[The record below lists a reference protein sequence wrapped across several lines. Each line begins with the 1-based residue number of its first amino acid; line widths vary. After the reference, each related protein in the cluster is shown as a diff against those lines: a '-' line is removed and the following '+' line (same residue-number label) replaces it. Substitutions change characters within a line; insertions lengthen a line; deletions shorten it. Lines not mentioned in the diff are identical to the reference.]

1 MGADIQQ
8 DKKEHEIMK
17 KLETP
22 MEKLTTVFKWLY
34 LIHIMFA
41 GNSVI
46 YDTPVEKITSVM
58 VLGLG
63 AIVVIWRFIHVK
75 DYIRYP
81 FIKLYAIFTAAF
93 ALTLLINWRYGWTAN
108 MKILIWMTFQFV
120 ALYAFDL
127 NRSKESVTKEFH
139 ISLYII
145 IVYMSLANLVSI
157 VMLFANYLQYRIL
170 DKNTTFLIGVA
181 YWGRLYGVHTDPNY
195 GAVLSVVA
203 VMAALYMFIRA
214 QKRWLKVLIAVSIF
228 VQVTTM
234 AFSASRTGMVTISVC
249 LVIFFFIYAMTKG
262 KKLVKSILI
271 ALAAVVIVLAA
282 EKGITLAYNGYTQ
295 IVAQFHSVDD
305 SKKDNDKELVKIG
318 RDEELSGDVS
328 NRRFDLW
335 ENSVQIFKK
344 SPVFGIGFGN
354 IVSYSEAELP
364 DCYLLTNGFA
374 IFNAFHNM
382 IMDLIASQGVV
393 GVLLFLAIIVSSL
406 IYLIKNWKK
415 IPQED
420 WLKCILLFSC
430 CVGFM
435 VSSMFVSQILY
446 VNNQTTV
453 VFWTMWGFLIYYVTK
468 AVRKETVSEK

>member
-1 MGADIQQ
+1 
-8 DKKEHEIMK
+8 MK
-17 KLETP
+17 KLEMP
-22 MEKLTTVFKWLY
+22 MERLTTVFKWLY

-41 GNSVI
+41 GNSII
-46 YDTPVEKITSVM
+46 YDTPVEKITSIL
-58 VLGLG
+58 VLGIG
-63 AIVVIWRFIHVK
+63 AIVVLWRFIHVK

-81 FIKLYAIFTAAF
+81 FIKLYAIFAAAF
-93 ALTLLINWRYGWTAN
+93 ALTLLVNWKYGWTAN

-127 NRSKESVTKEFH
+127 YRSKESVTKEFH

-145 IVYMSLANLVSI
+145 IGYMSLANLVSI
-157 VMLFANYLQYRIL
+157 VMLFTNYLQYRIL
-170 DKNTTFLIGVA
+170 SEDTTFLIGVA

-195 GAVLSVVA
+195 GAVLSVMA
-203 VMAALYMFIRA
+203 VMAALYMFIKA
-214 QKRWLKVLIAVSIF
+214 EKTWLKVIMGVSIF
-228 VQVTTM
+228 VQIAAM

-262 KKLVKSILI
+262 KKIVKSVLI
-271 ALAAVVIVLAA
+271 AVAAVVIALAA

-295 IVAQFHSVDD
+295 IVAQSHSDD
-305 SKKDNDKELVKIG
+305 KEESSDDELVKIG

-335 ENSVQIFKK
+335 ENSVEIFKK
-344 SPVFGIGFGN
+344 SPVLGIGFGN
-354 IVSYSEAELP
+354 IVSYSKVELP

-382 IMDLIASQGVV
+382 FMDLIASQGVV
-393 GVLLFLAIIVSSL
+393 GVIFFFAIIIMSL
-406 IYLIKNWKK
+406 IYVIKNWKK

-420 WLKCILLFSC
+420 WTKCILLFSC

-453 VFWTMWGFLIYYVTK
+453 VFWTLWGFFIYYVTK
-468 AVRKETVSEK
+468 AAQKDDIKKEDK

>member
-1 MGADIQQ
+1 
-8 DKKEHEIMK
+8 MK
-17 KLETP
+17 KLEMS
-22 MEKLTTVFKWLY
+22 MERLTTVFKWLY

-41 GNSVI
+41 GNSII
-46 YDTPVEKITSVM
+46 YDTPVEKITSILVI
-58 VLGLG
+58 GIG
-63 AIVVIWRFIHVK
+63 AVVVVWRFIHVR
-75 DYIRYP
+75 DYIKYP
-81 FIKLYAIFTAAF
+81 FIKLYAIFAVAF
-93 ALTLLINWRYGWTAN
+93 ALTLLVNWKYGWTTN

-127 NRSKESVTKEFH
+127 KRSKESVTKEFH
-139 ISLYII
+139 TSLYII
-145 IVYMSLANLVSI
+145 IGYMSLANLVSI
-157 VMLFANYLQYRIL
+157 GMLFANYLQYRIL

-203 VMAALYMFIRA
+203 VMAALYMFLKA
-214 QKRWLKVLIAVSIF
+214 DKRWLKVIMGVSIF
-228 VQVTTM
+228 IQIAAM

-249 LVIFFFIYAMTKG
+249 FIIFFFIYAMTKG
-262 KKLVKSILI
+262 KKIVKSVLI
-271 ALAAVVIVLAA
+271 ALAAVVIVLVA

-295 IVAQFHSVDD
+295 IVAQLHTD
-305 SKKDNDKELVKIG
+305 DKEEEKEDKDLVKIG

-344 SPVFGIGFGN
+344 SPVLGIGFGN
-354 IVSYSEAELP
+354 IVSYSESELP

-382 IMDLIASQGVV
+382 IMDLIASQGIV
-393 GVLLFLAIIVSSL
+393 GVILFFAIIILSL
-406 IYLIKNWKK
+406 IYVIKNWRK
-415 IPQED
+415 IPEED

-453 VFWTMWGFLIYYVTK
+453 VFWTLWGFFIYYVTK
-468 AVRKETVSEK
+468 AAQKENVEKEDK